1 MGAAALTFVVTR
13 TDPGSCRAAAWGS
26 LPAVN
31 TLPAGWT
38 ATASGIY
45 IDSVGT
51 TLTGPTPSASDESP
65 PAIFVSV
72 GCYGADAHLG
82 VTRSHDTSRST
93 GGTDIS
99 FASVG
104 DESFATRDATTGEY
118 TVVVRRSQLVATL
131 AAAGTISLDDLST
144 AARAV
149 DAAMRAGTAGTA
161 GGGAAVAASRAP
173 GGPSPSPSPS
183 TASAGS
189 PGASGEVQ
197 HAAPALE
204 AALPDSAAGVKLS
217 RASFLGTDVLS
228 TDAPSKALTA
238 AITALGRKPADLS
251 IAEGF
256 DASGAR
262 DWYVDVFELRGVS
275 GNALGTAIR
284 SAWIGAGASN
294 VTSTSSTIGGKR
306 VTRLD
311 RGSGAAPDTVYVHGS
326 RVWDVSSSDPAVVSA
341 VLAKLP

>member
-1 MGAAALTFVVTR
+1 MPLIRFSRDGGTVDRRMPNPKRSTRPAMPDGPPAPAQPRSSRRLVALALALGVAGAVMGAAALAFVLTR

-93 GGTDIS
+93 GGTDIA

-104 DESFATRDATTGEY
+104 DESFATHDATTGEY

-131 AAAGTISLDDLST
+131 AAAGTISLDDLSR
-144 AARAV
+144 AAGGV
-149 DAAMRAGTAGTA
+149 DAARRAGTAGPA
-161 GGGAAVAASRAP
+161 GGAAATAP
-173 GGPSPSPSPS
+173 GPSSAPAAPSASSS
-183 TASAGS
+183 TAAAGS
-189 PGASGEVQ
+189 PAASGDVQ
-197 HAAPALE
+197 HA
-204 AALPDSAAGVKLS
+204 
-217 RASFLGTDVLS
+217 
-228 TDAPSKALTA
+228 
-238 AITALGRKPADLS
+238 
-251 IAEGF
+251 
-256 DASGAR
+256 
-262 DWYVDVFELRGVS
+262 
-275 GNALGTAIR
+275 
-284 SAWIGAGASN
+284 
-294 VTSTSSTIGGKR
+294 
-306 VTRLD
+306 
-311 RGSGAAPDTVYVHGS
+311 
-326 RVWDVSSSDPAVVSA
+326 
-341 VLAKLP
+341 